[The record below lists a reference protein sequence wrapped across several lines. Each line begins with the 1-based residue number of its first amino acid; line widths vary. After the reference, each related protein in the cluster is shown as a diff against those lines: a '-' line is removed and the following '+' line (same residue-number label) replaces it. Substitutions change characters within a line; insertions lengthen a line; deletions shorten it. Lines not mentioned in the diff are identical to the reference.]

1 MDKKIKKMKR
11 LRFIGVA
18 VAAILL
24 FANLTA
30 CSNDDDNGGGGTKG
44 KRLIKAEY
52 DYSSI
57 SFFYDDQGRLIEA
70 RQVYT
75 EDGRTYNHTFNWNDN
90 SIKESWDGEYRVSYF
105 LENGL
110 VRREQ
115 CDGSSYYFKYNMDGR
130 FTHYNSTKQAEW
142 EDDRLVLWYTGDV
155 YITYTYDN
163 FSCKKGYL
171 PPIFLFD
178 SPLYMA
184 HPEIFGLKTN
194 KLPSAS
200 SYNIDDSGRNIR
212 NSTYEYEFKN
222 GYVTKII
229 EKRKETKDGSD
240 YTLTFK
246 LTWK

>member
-1 MDKKIKKMKR
+1 MKIFR
-11 LRFIGVA
+11 LFGVA
-18 VAAILL
+18 TVAILL

-30 CSNDDDNGGGGTKG
+30 CSNDDDNGGWGTKG
-44 KRLIKAEY
+44 KRLIKAES
-52 DYSSI
+52 DYSSF
-57 SFFYDDQGRLIEA
+57 SFFYDNQGRLIEA
-70 RQVYT
+70 REVYT
-75 EDGRTYNHTFNWNDN
+75 EDGRTYNYTFNWDDN
-90 SIKESWDGEYRVSYF
+90 SIKESWDGEYQASYF

-110 VRREQ
+110 VRRLQ
-115 CDGSSYYFKYNMDGR
+115 WDGSSSDYCKYNMDGR

-163 FSCKKGYL
+163 FSCEKGYL

-184 HPEIFGLKTN
+184 HPGIFGLKTN

-200 SYNIDDSGRNIR
+200 SSNIDDSGRNIE
-212 NSTYEYEFKN
+212 NSTYEYEFTN

-229 EKRKETKDGSD
+229 EKVKETKDGSD
-240 YTLTFK
+240 YTLTYK